1 MPTFIIQDHICTF
14 GKNYDRGIVSGE
26 GCSRQGEGRRSCK
39 THKMEIR
46 LFADVN
52 LFCLVLRLDL
62 LVELI
67 DEVVNKYRWQ
77 WIC

>member
-1 MPTFIIQDHICTF
+1 MREDEVVKHT
-14 GKNYDRGIVSGE
+14 
-26 GCSRQGEGRRSCK
+26 
-39 THKMEIR
+39 KMEIR